1 MKNSL
6 IEIIAKVKCKAKE
19 DFVPIVRDN
28 TLEKLIQ
35 ICRECN
41 VKQVLEIGT
50 ATGYSGL
57 NFLTIDNIS
66 LTTIE
71 KDINRFEEAKLNF
84 ENAGVSEMVT
94 QILGDAGEEL
104 KKLVNSDS
112 QFDFIFLD
120 GPKGQYLHYLPYLN
134 QLLVRGG
141 ILFADNILLG
151 GLINDESRVNHKN
164 RTMVRNMKKF
174 LDKIMYS
181 DEFQTE
187 IHEID
192 DGFAVCKKQ

>member
-1 MKNSL
+1 MK
-6 IEIIAKVKCKAKE
+6 K
-19 DFVPIVRDN
+19 
-28 TLEKLIQ
+28 
-35 ICRECN
+35 
-41 VKQVLEIGT
+41 VLEIGT

-84 ENAGVSEMVT
+84 ENAGVVLMVT
-94 QILGDAGEEL
+94 QIWGDAGEEL

-174 LDKIMYS
+174 LDKIMSS

-187 IHEID
+187 IYEID